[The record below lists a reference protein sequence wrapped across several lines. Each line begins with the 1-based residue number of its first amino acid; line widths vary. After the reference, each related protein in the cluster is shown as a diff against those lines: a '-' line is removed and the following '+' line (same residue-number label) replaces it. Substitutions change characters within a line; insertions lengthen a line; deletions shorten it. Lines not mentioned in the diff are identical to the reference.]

1 MTSTKPGGGEERVLS
16 SHQLTVRFDQLENN
30 RISWHLQADDRIERT
45 LGLSL
50 TELAGRGAPL
60 AALGIRVLL
69 KLCTDGLVNS
79 ALGQADEIRGLVVSR
94 APDDGEDT
102 CETRPEGVTIQ

>member
-30 RISWHLQADDRIERT
+30 RISWHLQADERIERT

-50 TELAGRGAPL
+50 TELAERGAPL

-69 KLCTDGLVNS
+69 KLCTDGLVTS
-79 ALGQADEIRGLVVSR
+79 ALGQADDIRGVVAR
-94 APDDGEDT
+94 CMPDDAEGE
-102 CETRPEGVTIQ
+102 CETRPKGVTLQ